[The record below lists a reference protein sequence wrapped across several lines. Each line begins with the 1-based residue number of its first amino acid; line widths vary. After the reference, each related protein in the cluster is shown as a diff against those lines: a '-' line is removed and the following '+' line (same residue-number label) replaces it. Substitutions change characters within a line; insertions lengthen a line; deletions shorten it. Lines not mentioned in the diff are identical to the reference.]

1 MNPSYFDGT
10 HHVCKS
16 RLIACMCSAWE
27 NTLHVNLLILFMS
40 SRQTSD
46 GITSSDNN
54 GWPEFAVQSIFACM
68 FFNQRSFPQLQ
79 SESLHT
85 FPWAFSPASKISF
98 PPSADLW
105 TPRSVVSVSSH
116 TSWAVACSYI
126 SPPRPR
132 LLSWHFL
139 FFISYFL
146 LPLLYLPLCDP
157 CATHSSIKVGG
168 KLCAR
173 ARVCV
178 CVSSRSLKRWSFD
191 LFLHFALCVQTLARL
206 LTHLV
211 LNVCVCLCVYVWNV
225 ITATVVTTSVNVKTT
240 ADTVLVWVTVPDID
254 QPKICWKCFRCTK
267 VMQFCDTN
275 VYVSVSFSKCCH
287 LFKAQANPP
296 PSPVCRVTWV
306 SGPSFCCF
314 GMCCSRTVSAS
325 AMEFVCRKWFW
336 CVSSWQNMV
345 LDCSRNCHTSG

>member
-132 LLSWHFL
+132 LLYFPGISFFSFL
-139 FFISYFL
+139 ISSC
-146 LPLLYLPLCDP
+146 LCCICP
-157 CATHSSIKVGG
+157 CATPALHTPLLKSGG
-168 KLCAR
+168 SFVC

-178 CVSSRSLKRWSFD
+178 SHLDPSSVEALISFFTSLCVS
-191 LFLHFALCVQTLARL
+191 RL
-206 LTHLV
+206 LQDCWLILFWTC
-211 LNVCVCLCVYVWNV
+211 VCVC
-225 ITATVVTTSVNVKTT
+225 
-240 ADTVLVWVTVPDID
+240 
-254 QPKICWKCFRCTK
+254 
-267 VMQFCDTN
+267 
-275 VYVSVSFSKCCH
+275 
-287 LFKAQANPP
+287 
-296 PSPVCRVTWV
+296 VC
-306 SGPSFCCF
+306 
-314 GMCCSRTVSAS
+314 MCE
-325 AMEFVCRKWFW
+325 M
-336 CVSSWQNMV
+336 
-345 LDCSRNCHTSG
+345 L